1 MAITSEIVKK
11 LRDKTGA
18 GMMDCRKA
26 LTENNGDFD
35 ASIDWLRKKGQKV
48 AALRGDREAKEGVVL
63 AKTTSDN
70 KTGITLCVSSETD
83 FVSKNAEFIAF
94 AQSIMDAAIENNVKS
109 VDELNEVH
117 INGAKIADL
126 INDKLASIGEKIG
139 VSKFERIDAEFVSSY
154 IHGANRMG
162 VLVGLNKALP
172 EVGKDIAM
180 QIAAMNPIAI
190 DQEGIDASV
199 INREIEIG
207 KEQARQEGKPESMLE
222 QRHMD
227 LAASIQKVTEDAVLR
242 MGRMIHRET
251 GMKNLVLAGGVALNC
266 VANGKLLREGPFES
280 IWIQPAA
287 GDAGGALGAA
297 LFVHHQLLEGA
308 FLELDLVQNLTRL
321 GIRHLKRF
329 PGLSA

>member
-1 MAITSEIVKK
+1 MSTVTITAAEINK
-11 LRDKTGA
+11 LRQMTGA

-63 AKTTSDN
+63 AKTTADN

-117 INGAKIADL
+117 INGAKISDL

-180 QIAAMNPIAI
+180 QIAAMNPVAVDSSSVSAEVIEREKAI
-190 DQEGIDASV
+190 IFDLIKNDPKMVGKPDEMISK
-199 INREIEIG
+199 IG
-207 KEQARQEGKPESMLE
+207 EGKLNAFFKESTL
-222 QRHMD
+222 
-227 LAASIQKVTEDAVLR
+227 LAQAFVKDGGMSVGDYIKSKDSELKVISFKR
-242 MGRMIHRET
+242 
-251 GMKNLVLAGGVALNC
+251 VAL
-266 VANGKLLREGPFES
+266 G
-280 IWIQPAA
+280 
-287 GDAGGALGAA
+287 
-297 LFVHHQLLEGA
+297 
-308 FLELDLVQNLTRL
+308 
-321 GIRHLKRF
+321 
-329 PGLSA
+329 